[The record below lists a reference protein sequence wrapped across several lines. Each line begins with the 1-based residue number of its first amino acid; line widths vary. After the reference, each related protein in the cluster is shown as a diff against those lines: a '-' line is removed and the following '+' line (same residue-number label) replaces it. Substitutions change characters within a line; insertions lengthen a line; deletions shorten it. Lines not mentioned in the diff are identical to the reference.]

1 MPFGNILFQHLECGE
16 TKDIQSFPKHC
27 MMSEIK
33 RVKQLRQHSKHQD
46 LSADKLSHTEPFLS
60 FTSVGLR
67 DTSLYIRSRVEK
79 EGQRQDK
86 MFKNR
91 KSKRRVVI

>member
-1 MPFGNILFQHLECGE
+1 
-16 TKDIQSFPKHC
+16 